1 MKRAMPLSG
10 GSWGASARMPEALR
24 RIASPIVALVLSLVV
39 AGIIMAA
46 FRASPFAAYA
56 ALVTGA
62 LGTSQGL
69 AETLVQTTAFLFAG
83 LGVALAF
90 RAGLFN
96 IGAEGQLTVGALTC
110 AVVAAGLHAPKA
122 VEVPVALLAGAVG
135 GGVWA
140 AIAGVLR
147 ARFGASEVIT
157 TIMLNYIAFLGANYL
172 VSGPLRGNVA
182 APETAPIAA
191 SAVLLPLLPDTR
203 LTAAFPLAIAV
214 AIGLWWWLRRTVAG
228 YELRAVGRSERAA
241 RYAGINVSGVIV
253 RAMTLSGALAG
264 LAGATEVLALF
275 HRFNVQLSPGY
286 GFTSIAVAL
295 IGGSDP
301 VGVIFSAFF
310 FGVMQNGALSM
321 QALAGV
327 PKDLVAIVEGL
338 VILFVAANWLGG
350 RLRLRGTASVI
361 APGSD
366 ELPAQGAAV

>member
-1 MKRAMPLSG
+1 
-10 GSWGASARMPEALR
+10 MPEPIR
-24 RIASPIVALVLSLVV
+24 RFASSLVAIALALGAAAV
-39 AGIIMAA
+39 IMLA
-46 FRASPFAAYA
+46 FHANPLAAYG
-56 ALVTGA
+56 ALLSGA
-62 LGTSQGL
+62 LGTRQGF
-69 AETLVQTTAFLFAG
+69 AETLVQMTAFLFAG

-96 IGAEGQLTVGALTC
+96 IGAEGQLTVGALAT
-110 AVVAAGLHAPKA
+110 AVVAAGLHLPRPI
-122 VEVPVALLAGAVG
+122 ELPLCLLAGALAG
-135 GGVWA
+135 GAWA
-140 AIAGVLR
+140 AIAGLLR

-172 VSGPLRGNVA
+172 VSGPLQGNVA
-182 APETAPIAA
+182 APETALISPTAMLAPI
-191 SAVLLPLLPDTR
+191 VPETR
-203 LTAAFPLAIAV
+203 LTAAFPLAIVIAL
-214 AIGLWWWLRRTVAG
+214 ALAWWLRRTVAG

-241 RYAGINVSGVIV
+241 RYAGIDVRRTIVQAMAMSG
-253 RAMTLSGALAG
+253 GLAG
-264 LAGATEVLALF
+264 LAGATEVLGLF

-301 VGVIFSAFF
+301 LGVIFSSFF
-310 FGVMQNGALSM
+310 FGLMQNGALSM

-327 PKDLVAIVEGL
+327 PKDLVSIVEGL

-366 ELPAQGAAV
+366 ELPAQGAAAR